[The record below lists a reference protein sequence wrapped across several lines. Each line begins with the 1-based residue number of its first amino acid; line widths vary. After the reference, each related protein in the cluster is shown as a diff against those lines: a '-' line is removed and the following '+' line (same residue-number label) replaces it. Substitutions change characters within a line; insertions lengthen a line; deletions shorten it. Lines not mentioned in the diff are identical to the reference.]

1 MLLVNRFF
9 CHEPFLSIGACRLK
23 NYNDS
28 LVRKIMTA
36 STTQTSSNSERSD
49 TKKGA
54 TTYTRKGSK
63 TKKKVERRVKASHK
77 HIQEQ
82 NPLLKLKSTAQD
94 FDLCDGEGFR
104 KDNRH
109 WTFALSIIDH
119 TSGTTN
125 AMKKAPILRTVNF
138 QRVSD
143 KGIDFV
149 MKNRGAASDVLF
161 MKDQQLSFLFTVG
174 KYLPG
179 QTIQQWRSQGLCE
192 PIRLKEI
199 IDHVPPFTI
208 VEMVASVRA
217 NKEGDSRADMDL
229 SHFTELVQQTREDL
243 DQGEVSMM
251 ELEEAI
257 RAWRFVPDQIE
268 QMIGGPDQIMWER
281 NEWHRGEDGKGENDW
296 VKPVR
301 LMPF

>member
-28 LVRKIMTA
+28 LVRRIMTA
-36 STTQTSSNSERSD
+36 ATTQTSCSSERSD

-54 TTYTRKGSK
+54 TTYTRKDSK
-63 TKKKVERRVKASHK
+63 TKKKVEGRVKASHK

-125 AMKKAPILRTVNF
+125 AMKKVNF
-138 QRVSD
+138 RRCTTTCTHIMTENSEFPQTFLHICQIIIGAHFKNGKFS
-143 KGIDFV
+143 KGI
-149 MKNRGAASDVLF
+149 R
-161 MKDQQLSFLFTVG
+161 
-174 KYLPG
+174 
-179 QTIQQWRSQGLCE
+179 
-192 PIRLKEI
+192 
-199 IDHVPPFTI
+199 
-208 VEMVASVRA
+208 
-217 NKEGDSRADMDL
+217 
-229 SHFTELVQQTREDL
+229 
-243 DQGEVSMM
+243 
-251 ELEEAI
+251 
-257 RAWRFVPDQIE
+257 
-268 QMIGGPDQIMWER
+268 
-281 NEWHRGEDGKGENDW
+281 
-296 VKPVR
+296 
-301 LMPF
+301 